1 MKKMK
6 LAVIMTFVTVLLAS
20 QTVAAAAAFTDTKSH
35 WAKSEIDTAVSQGWI
50 NGYSATSFKPND
62 NITRAEFTKSLVAA
76 MKYKLEDQDTPFIDD
91 KGWFRASIS
100 TGLKQSIIK
109 VNEYKES
116 QFEPNRKIT
125 REEIAR
131 MTVRALGKDADG
143 VKSGYLAIAKQ
154 NEILKG
160 YPDGTM
166 GGDKNATRAE
176 AVLMISNTLKAK
188 NPQVK
193 PVAYPKTDK
202 ELDALIQSLPSFKGH
217 TTISRG
223 AVGVNLKGTDAFEDH
238 DVWVEYN
245 PDKKITYI
253 DLSESSNEI
262 MALVKDLLKHYYP
275 KSYEKAYANYI
286 KVNGM
291 KFVEGKNSIETKY
304 DGRSFLVYK
313 ANDNVGVV
321 FWIGG

>member
-6 LAVIMTFVTVLLAS
+6 LTILTMLVAVLFTAQSV
-20 QTVAAAAAFTDTKSH
+20 AAAAFTDTKTH
-35 WAKSEIDTAVSQGWI
+35 WAKSDIDTAVSQGWI
-50 NGYSATSFKPND
+50 NGYTATSFKPND

-76 MKYKLEDQDTPFIDD
+76 MKYKLEDLDTPFTDD
-91 KGWFRASIS
+91 TGWFRASIS

-109 VNEYKES
+109 VADYKDS

-131 MTVRALGKDADG
+131 MTVRALGKDAEG

-154 NEILKG
+154 NGIMKG

-176 AVLMISNTLKAK
+176 AVVMIANTLKAK

-202 ELDALIQSLPSFKGH
+202 ELDTLIHSLPSFKGN

-223 AVGVNLKGTDAFEDH
+223 AVGVNLKGTDNFDDNNVWLEYDASKKTTYLNIFDANS
-238 DVWVEYN
+238 DV
-245 PDKKITYI
+245 K
-253 DLSESSNEI
+253 
-262 MALVKDLLKHYYP
+262 ALVKDILKSYYP
-275 KSYEKAYANYI
+275 KSYDKAYAAYV
-286 KVNGM
+286 KVDGL
-291 KFVEGKNSIETKY
+291 KAKDKDSDFETTL
-304 DGRSFLVYK
+304 DGRSLVIYK
-313 ANDNVGVV
+313 ASDNIGVV
-321 FWIGG
+321 IWIGG

>member
-223 AVGVNLKGTDAFEDH
+223 AVGVNLKGSDVFEDH
-238 DVWVEYN
+238 NVWIEYDAELKRTTINVDEPSSDV
-245 PDKKITYI
+245 K
-253 DLSESSNEI
+253 
-262 MALVKDLLKHYYP
+262 ALLKDLLKQYYP
-275 KSYEKAYANYI
+275 QSYEKAYSNYI
-286 KVNGM
+286 KVDGM
-291 KFVEGKNSIETKY
+291 KFVEGKNSIKTTY